1 MSGRCRE
8 ARVILFW
15 PSIAVLAAG
24 LFLIFHALQKSPI
37 LPRQWAR
44 KQPDAADPFVT
55 FVSMSA
61 GLVE

>member
-8 ARVILFW
+8 ARAVRFW
-15 PSIAVLAAG
+15 PSIAVLAPA
-24 LFLIFHALQKSPI
+24 LFLIFHALQKSSI
-37 LPRQWAR
+37 LPRQLAR